1 MELKPDVVHHNKLQ
15 ITFLLLAGILL
26 AGGSS
31 AAEVYRWVD
40 ENGEVHYSETLPP
53 NFKDQGH
60 DVLSERGIVLDEDQ
74 SMTPPPPEVV
84 PEKEQL
90 SELPPDASGMRRAK
104 AQYSEAE
111 MQRRM
116 DNFLMLR
123 YGSEQEITDAM
134 DIEIKQLSYDR
145 LLLVTTRN
153 SMQESYRGQIKQAA
167 NRQRAGQQVDEEVS
181 LKIDGLQAKLAENSR
196 SQDGLEVRELAIR
209 AQFGEQLDRY
219 RFLEKEWAEESTDG

>member
-1 MELKPDVVHHNKLQ
+1 MGLKLQ

-26 AGGSS
+26 AAESS

-60 DVLSERGIVLDEDQ
+60 DVLNERGIVLDEDQ
-74 SMTPPPPEVV
+74 SLTPPPQEVV

-90 SELPPDASGMRRAK
+90 QELPRDASGMRRAN
-104 AQYSEAE
+104 ALYSEAE

-123 YGSEQEITDAM
+123 YGSQQEITDYM
-134 DIEIKQLSYDR
+134 DIEIKQLAYDR
-145 LLLVTTRN
+145 RLLETTRN
-153 SMQESYRGQIKQAA
+153 SMLDSYRGQIRQAA
-167 NRQRAGQQVDEEVS
+167 NRQRSGQQVDEDVS
-181 LKIDGLQAKLAENSR
+181 LNIDKLRARLAENSR
-196 SQDGLEVRELAIR
+196 SQDGLEVREQEIR
-209 AQFGEQLDRY
+209 AQFGKQLDRY
-219 RFLEKEWAEESTDG
+219 RFLEEEWAEESTEG